1 MESIFP
7 RDEELICTDALT
19 RGCHLPAT
27 KRKLEKKNRKS
38 SRKQLLDPNS
48 DFDRLFV
55 SCWGKRGCPLAS
67 RDTEQGAESAPTR
80 LHARN
85 TRVRWTPG
93 QSTSFVVAHRMTE
106 RSKPEHSAGK
116 NWLPSQFSLIERVS
130 RQQKDGKGHYRE
142 GWGEIPQIGLR
153 KQLLMYHLPQ
163 LLTPTSWQDSTA
175 AKTTSLLHSSLSLS
189 WEQAL

>member
-27 KRKLEKKNRKS
+27 KRKLEKKFRKS

-130 RQQKDGKGHYRE
+130 RQQKMERGTTERG
-142 GWGEIPQIGLR
+142 R

-163 LLTPTSWQDSTA
+163 LLTPTNSQDSTA